1 MVKIGGEFLSIL
13 QNLSVNIS
21 SLHLI
26 FYSISSG
33 AILCALSSDIVMNSI
48 LGIIAILVIAW
59 LLSTD
64 RKNINLRTVSL
75 AFVLQVTFALL
86 VLYVPAG
93 KEALNSVTQAV
104 SNLINYG
111 QEGIAFLF
119 GGLATGGFTF
129 AINVLCIIIFFSALI
144 SGLYHIGL
152 MPKVINVIG
161 GGLQRLLSI
170 GRAESLSATAN
181 IFVGMIEAPLVV
193 KPYLRHMSDSQFF
206 AVMTGGLAS
215 VAGGTLVGYASLGVD
230 LNFLIAAAFMSAPA
244 GLLMAKILVPETQQT
259 SPDMELENVDLP
271 RATNVVEAMADG
283 AMSGLKIAV
292 AVGATLLAFVSVIA
306 MLNGILGWF
315 GGLIGMELSFE
326 LVLGYLFAPIAW
338 LLGIPWNEV
347 ITAGS
352 LIGTKV
358 VVNEFVAFIQLMEVQ
373 DQLSEHSQAIVIF
386 ALCGFANIS
395 TMAMLIGGLGSLVP
409 ERRSFISKYGFKA
422 IAAGVL
428 ANLMSAAVA
437 GVVLGL

>member
-1 MVKIGGEFLSIL
+1 
-13 QNLSVNIS
+13 
-21 SLHLI
+21 
-26 FYSISSG
+26 
-33 AILCALSSDIVMNSI
+33 MNSI
-48 LGIIAILVIAW
+48 LGIIAILALAW
-59 LLSTD
+59 LLSTN
-64 RKNINLRTVSL
+64 RKNINLKTVSL
-75 AFVLQVTFALL
+75 AFALQITFALL

-93 KEALNSVTQAV
+93 KEVLNNVTGAV

-129 AINVLCIIIFFSALI
+129 AINVLGIIVFFSALI

-161 GGLQRLLSI
+161 GGLQKLLGI

-181 IFVGMIEAPLVV
+181 IFVGMVEAPLVV
-193 KPYLRHMSDSQFF
+193 KPYLRQMTDSQFF

-244 GLLMAKILVPETQQT
+244 GLLMAKILVPETEKIDAQVEM
-259 SPDMELENVDLP
+259 DNVDMP

-283 AMSGLKIAV
+283 AMSGLRIAV
-292 AVGATLLAFVSVIA
+292 AVGATLLAFISVIA
-306 MLNGILGWF
+306 MLNGMLGWI
-315 GGLIGMELSFE
+315 GGLVGMELSFE
-326 LVLGYLFAPIAW
+326 LILGYLFAPVAW
-338 LLGIPWNEV
+338 LLGVPWSEA

-352 LIGTKV
+352 LIGNKV
-358 VVNEFVAFIQLMEVQ
+358 VVNEFVAFIQLMEVKS
-373 DQLSEHSQAIVIF
+373 QLSEHSQAIVTF

-409 ERRSFISKYGFKA
+409 ERRSFISQYGFRA
-422 IAAGVL
+422 IAAGVM
-428 ANLMSAAVA
+428 ANLMSASIA
-437 GVVLGL
+437 GVILSL

>member
-1 MVKIGGEFLSIL
+1 
-13 QNLSVNIS
+13 
-21 SLHLI
+21 
-26 FYSISSG
+26 
-33 AILCALSSDIVMNSI
+33 MNSI
-48 LGIIAILVIAW
+48 LGIVAILFVAW
-59 LLSTD
+59 LLSTN
-64 RKNINLRTVSL
+64 RKSINLKTVSL
-75 AFVLQVTFALL
+75 AFALQISFALL

-93 KEALNSVTQAV
+93 KEVLNTVTGAV

-129 AINVLCIIIFFSALI
+129 AINVLGIIIFFSALI

-161 GGLQRLLSI
+161 GGLQKLLGI

-193 KPYLRHMSDSQFF
+193 KPYLKQMTDSQFF
-206 AVMTGGLAS
+206 AVMVGGLAS

-244 GLLMAKILVPETQQT
+244 GLLMAKIMVPETET
-259 SPDMELENVDLP
+259 IDRETELDNVEMP

-283 AMSGLKIAV
+283 AMSGLRIAV
-292 AVGATLLAFVSVIA
+292 AVGATLLAFISVIA
-306 MLNGILGWF
+306 MLNGMLGWL
-315 GGLIGMELSFE
+315 GSLIGMELSFE
-326 LVLGYLFAPIAW
+326 LILGYLFAPVAW
-338 LLGIPWNEV
+338 LLGIPWSEA

-352 LIGTKV
+352 LIGNKI
-358 VVNEFVAFIQLMEVQ
+358 VVNEFVAFIQLMDVKA
-373 DQLSEHSQAIVIF
+373 QLSVHSQAIVTF

-395 TMAMLIGGLGSLVP
+395 TMAMLIGGLGSVVP
-409 ERRSFISKYGFKA
+409 EKRPFISKFGFRA
-422 IAAGVL
+422 ITAGVM
-428 ANLMSAAVA
+428 ANLMSASIA
-437 GVVLGL
+437 GVILSL

>member
-1 MVKIGGEFLSIL
+1 
-13 QNLSVNIS
+13 
-21 SLHLI
+21 
-26 FYSISSG
+26 
-33 AILCALSSDIVMNSI
+33 MNSI
-48 LGIIAILVIAW
+48 LGIVAILFVAW
-59 LLSTD
+59 LLSTN
-64 RKNINLRTVSL
+64 RKNICLRTVSL
-75 AFVLQVTFALL
+75 AFALQVIFALL

-93 KEALNSVTQAV
+93 KEALNAVTGAV

-119 GGLATGGFTF
+119 GNLATGGFTF
-129 AINVLCIIIFFSALI
+129 AINVLGIIIFFSALI

-152 MPKVINVIG
+152 MPKVINLIG
-161 GGLQRLLSI
+161 GGLQRLLGT

-193 KPYLRHMSDSQFF
+193 KPYLKHMSDSQFF

-244 GLLMAKILVPETQQT
+244 GLLMAKIMMPETDSAAQ
-259 SPDMELENVDLP
+259 DMDLDQVEMP

-283 AMSGLKIAV
+283 AMSGLRIAV

-315 GGLIGMELSFE
+315 GGLFGMELSFE

-338 LLGIPWNEV
+338 LLGIPWNEAIV
-347 ITAGS
+347 AGS
-352 LIGTKV
+352 LIGNKI
-358 VVNEFVAFIQLMEVQ
+358 VVNEFVAFIQLMEVKS
-373 DQLSEHSQAIVIF
+373 QLSAHSQAIVTF

-409 ERRSFISKYGFKA
+409 EKRSFISKYGFRA
-422 IAAGVL
+422 IAAGVM
-428 ANLMSAAVA
+428 ANLMSASIA
-437 GVVLGL
+437 GVILSL